1 MTGRMYPEPLG
12 RVSGVLVFLGFN
24 FTFFPQFLLGY
35 MGMPRRYHAYPE
47 EFQIFNMMSTAG
59 ATVLGLGYL
68 LPLVYFAW
76 SLKYGRIAGNNP
88 WGAKGLEWETTSP
101 PPLENFLVPPVQTE
115 EAYAYAEEEEAHH
128 G

>member
-1 MTGRMYPEPLG
+1 MCSSDL
-12 RVSGVLVFLGFN
+12 
-24 FTFFPQFLLGY
+24 
-35 MGMPRRYHAYPE
+35 

-68 LPLVYFAW
+68 LPMFYFAW
-76 SLKYGRIAGNNP
+76 SLKYGKVAGNNP

-101 PPLENFLVPPVQTE
+101 PPLENFNFAPVQTE
-115 EAYAYAEEEEAHH
+115 EAYAYADEGDAHH